1 MIAAHVTLDNQ
12 NSQIVQYSELLSE
25 WTGSQNLSD
34 VKFTEFFSF
43 PDYKSFEDLLFD
55 LTQVSGIHLV
65 RMQTKFSND
74 NFDTVISAISAG
86 FNISGD
92 RISFKL
98 IPCSNQLDNF
108 ETKSDIPAALFDAVN
123 EGIIICSP
131 VGDILQANDYARSL
145 FDSNVNNPNFAEAI
159 HGRST
164 YPRNSTL
171 PEALAGNSHKPY
183 FFNSAGERETNEV
196 RFYPFTDE
204 DGYFQGFTVYI
215 RKAAETPVRSKSDDL
230 PEVTTV
236 VKRVRETA
244 HDINN
249 IMTVVMGRL
258 QILTFSTQDED
269 LLVNLRS
276 VEKAARES
284 TDKLHKLQEY
294 LRNIPLE

>member
-12 NSQIVQYSELLSE
+12 NSQIVQYGELLSE
-25 WTGSQNLSD
+25 WTGSQNLND
-34 VKFTEFFSF
+34 IKFTEFFSF
-43 PDYKSFEDLLFD
+43 PDYDSIEDLLFD
-55 LTQVSGIHLV
+55 VTQSSGIHVV
-65 RMQTKFSND
+65 RMEPKFSHD
-74 NFDTVISAISAG
+74 KFESLISTISAG
-86 FNISGD
+86 FNISGN
-92 RISFKL
+92 RISLKL
-98 IPCSNQLDNF
+98 IPCSNHLINF
-108 ETKSDIPAALFDAVN
+108 ETKSNIPSALFDEVT

-131 VGDILQANDYARSL
+131 NGKILQVNDYARSFFNSDL
-145 FDSNVNNPNFAEAI
+145 NNHKFPEVI
-159 HGRST
+159 HGTSA
-164 YPRNSTL
+164 YPKNSTL

-183 FFNSAGERETNEV
+183 FFISSDDRETNEV

-204 DGYFQGFTVYI
+204 DGYFQGFTAYI
-215 RKAAETPVRSKSDDL
+215 RKASARPGQSKSDEQ

-258 QILTFSTQDED
+258 QILTYSAQDED
-269 LLVNLRS
+269 LLENLRA

-284 TDKLHKLQEY
+284 TDKLHNLQEY